1 VNVLITK
8 IPLHLI
14 QLMFT

>member
-1 VNVLITK
+1 MLYLQK

-14 QLMFT
+14 